1 MNLAQNLTQR
11 IADPENI
18 IIIDGALPDK
28 VWVATHTPFMA
39 SNVLPNPNV
48 PTYYVIDLSL
58 ISNQFE
64 ILIEWL
70 SANNSLISFPDSY
83 WFIAL
88 GHELN
93 NSFYEAQIEDA
104 LKAGLFYAIKG
115 EDLASLVKNFD
126 NKDYPFYYQV
136 ETNNLEI
143 PNGIK
148 LIDQYNSKN
157 IIFSVAL
164 IKSIFALWE
173 VNPSQRKQMNFVF
186 TKVTNESN
194 ESTVAFKV
202 SFDNKVAYYDYS
214 GGPKFNILDL
224 SKLPAASVK

>member
-1 MNLAQNLTQR
+1 M
-11 IADPENI
+11 
-18 IIIDGALPDK
+18 
-28 VWVATHTPFMA
+28 
-39 SNVLPNPNV
+39 
-48 PTYYVIDLSL
+48 
-58 ISNQFE
+58 
-64 ILIEWL
+64 
-70 SANNSLISFPDSY
+70 
-83 WFIAL
+83 
-88 GHELN
+88 
-93 NSFYEAQIEDA
+93 
-104 LKAGLFYAIKG
+104 
-115 EDLASLVKNFD
+115 ASLVKNFD
-126 NKDYPFYYQV
+126 NKNYPFYYQV